1 VALALVSG
9 MASDATTR
17 QVVAQVARELDGQV
31 TALTAE
37 LAALFLE
44 EIPAFQGDEA
54 VRELMAA
61 STSSNLSTIFDV
73 LLHGLPLDR
82 IDVPAAAAAYA
93 RRFAQ
98 RDLPIESLLRAY
110 RLGQERVTQW
120 FLRGMGVRSLDA
132 EMLLACTQEIVSV
145 LGRYIDQVSEHLIEI
160 YETERKLWTQRTD
173 AARAIALRTVLAD
186 DTLDVS
192 TAEAMIGY
200 RMRGWHIAAV
210 AWVEID
216 AHAPRWVDSAVGVLA
231 AASGCRPLTV
241 LVDDHTLWAWL
252 SSPSPMRLDDQALD
266 SLDAGSALR
275 IALGEPAPGL
285 AGFRSS
291 HREALRAKTVADM
304 SGGLLSPVI
313 SFAEVSIA
321 AMLSEDLDALRA
333 WVARTLGELARE
345 DEAMARLR
353 ETVRVFLETG
363 GSFTDAAARLHL
375 HKNTVHYRVRKAEEI
390 RGRPLGDGRLD
401 VEVALVACQQLGPRV
416 LANR

>member
-1 VALALVSG
+1 
-9 MASDATTR
+9 MTDDATTR
-17 QVVAQVARELDGQV
+17 QVVAQVARELDAQV
-31 TALTAE
+31 PALTAE

-44 EIPAFQGDEA
+44 QIPAFQGDEA

-98 RDLPIESLLRAY
+98 RDLPIEGLLRAY
-110 RLGQERVTQW
+110 RLGQERVIQW
-120 FLRGMGVRSLDA
+120 LLRRLGARALSA
-132 EMLLACTQEIVSV
+132 EVLLACAQEVVSV
-145 LGRYIDQVSEHLIEI
+145 IGRYIDQVSEHLLEI

-173 AARAIALRTVLAD
+173 AARAVALRTVLD
-186 DTLDVS
+186 DESLDLG

-216 AHAPRWVDSAVGVLA
+216 TPNASKWADSAATVLA
-231 AASGCRPLTV
+231 AAHGGRPLAV
-241 LVDDHTLWAWL
+241 LMDDHTVWAWL
-252 SSPSPMRLDDQALD
+252 SGPPSMRLDEQTLTAKLGDD
-266 SLDAGSALR
+266 SPLR

-291 HREALRAKTVADM
+291 HREALRAKTVAET
-304 SGGLLSPVI
+304 SGEHLPPVL
-313 SFAEVSIA
+313 SFARVSIA
-321 AMLSEDLDALRA
+321 AMLSQDLDALRT
-333 WVARTLGELARE
+333 WVARTLGELARD

-353 ETVRVFLETG
+353 ETVRIFLETG
-363 GSFTDAAARLHL
+363 GSFTDAAARVHL

-390 RGRPLGDGRLD
+390 RGRPLSDGRLD
-401 VEVALVACQQLGPRV
+401 VEVALVACQQLGHRV
-416 LANR
+416 LLVSD

>member
-1 VALALVSG
+1 MG
-9 MASDATTR
+9 SDATTR
-17 QVVAQVARELDGQV
+17 QVVAQLARELDGQV
-31 TALTAE
+31 AALTAE

-132 EMLLACTQEIVSV
+132 GMLLACTQEIVSV

-216 AHAPRWVDSAVGVLA
+216 APEASRWVDSAVGVLA
-231 AASGCRPLTV
+231 SASGRRPLTV

-252 SSPSPMRLDDQALD
+252 SSPSSIRLDDQALG
-266 SLDAGSALR
+266 SLDAGSPLR
-275 IALGEPAPGL
+275 IALGEPAAGL

-313 SFAEVSIA
+313 SFAKVSIA

-390 RGRPLGDGRLD
+390 RGRPLGEGRLD

>member
-1 VALALVSG
+1 MTA
-9 MASDATTR
+9 DATTR
-17 QVVAQVARELDGQV
+17 QVVAQVARELDAQV
-31 TALTAE
+31 PALTAE

-44 EIPAFQGDEA
+44 QIPAFQGDEA

-98 RDLPIESLLRAY
+98 RDLPIEGLLRAY
-110 RLGQERVTQW
+110 RLGQERVIQW
-120 FLRGMGVRSLDA
+120 LLRRLGTKELAADV
-132 EMLLACTQEIVSV
+132 LLACAQEVVSV
-145 LGRYIDQVSEHLIEI
+145 IGRYIDQVSEHLLEI

-173 AARAIALRTVLAD
+173 AARAVALRTVLDD
-186 DTLDVS
+186 DTLDLS

-216 AHAPRWVDSAVGVLA
+216 TPNASKWAESAAGVLA
-231 AASGCRPLTV
+231 GAHGGRPLAV
-241 LVDDHTLWAWL
+241 LADDHTLWAWL
-252 SSPSPMRLDDQALD
+252 SGPPSMRLDEQTLTANLGED
-266 SLDAGSALR
+266 SPLR
-275 IALGEPAPGL
+275 ITLGEPAAGL

-291 HREALRAKTVADM
+291 HREALRAKTVAET
-304 SGGLLSPVI
+304 SGEHLPAVLN
-313 SFAEVSIA
+313 FARVSIA
-321 AMLSEDLDALRA
+321 AMLSEDLDALRT
-333 WVARTLGELARE
+333 WVARTLGELARD
-345 DEAMARLR
+345 DEGMARLR
-353 ETVRVFLETG
+353 ETVRIFLETG

-401 VEVALVACQQLGPRV
+401 VEVALVACQQLGHRV
-416 LANR
+416 LLLTG